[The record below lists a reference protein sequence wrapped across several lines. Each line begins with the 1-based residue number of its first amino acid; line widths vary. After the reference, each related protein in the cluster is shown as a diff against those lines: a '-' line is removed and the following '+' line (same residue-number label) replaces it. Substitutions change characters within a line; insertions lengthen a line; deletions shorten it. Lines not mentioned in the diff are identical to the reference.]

1 VIELF
6 DAARL
11 LPRRDH
17 SLSIAAAAAALGLLA
32 LGAHGYNLQ
41 RELNTL
47 QAESRTQVAELAKL
61 KAAAPPPTQALL
73 ADMEQLARRLES
85 EVAAATG
92 GNGAGPAPTPSQ
104 WLARLDALGN
114 SEVGLSRIEIDRAGS
129 ARIEGV
135 AKSPQAMS
143 GYVQAWERE
152 NAPAPMRARAIE
164 VRQDDKAAPLLRFQ
178 MRANLPG
185 PAQP

>member
-6 DAARL
+6 DTARL

-17 SLSIAAAAAALGLLA
+17 SLAIAGGVMAVGLIG
-32 LGAHGYNLQ
+32 LGAHGVGLQ
-41 RELNTL
+41 RELISLQSENNTQL
-47 QAESRTQVAELAKL
+47 AELNRLKVAE
-61 KAAAPPPTQALL
+61 AAPTPALL
-73 ADMEQLARRLES
+73 ADLEQRARQLES
-85 EVAAATG
+85 EVATATG
-92 GNGAGPAPTPSQ
+92 GVAGSSPTPSQ
-104 WLARLDALGN
+104 WLERLDALGN
-114 SEVGLSRIEIDRAGS
+114 PEVGLSRIEIDRAGS

-135 AKSPQAMS
+135 ARNPQAMS

-185 PAQP
+185 PVVQ